1 MRHAFVLASKVVS
14 LKDFV
19 SAPRAKVAAPST
31 MHGMRSRTRRIEE
44 EEEDIIRVEQKY

>member
-19 SAPRAKVAAPST
+19 SAPGAKVAAPS
-31 MHGMRSRTRRIEE
+31 MHGMREGGREE
-44 EEEDIIRVEQKY
+44 KEEDKFNMEH